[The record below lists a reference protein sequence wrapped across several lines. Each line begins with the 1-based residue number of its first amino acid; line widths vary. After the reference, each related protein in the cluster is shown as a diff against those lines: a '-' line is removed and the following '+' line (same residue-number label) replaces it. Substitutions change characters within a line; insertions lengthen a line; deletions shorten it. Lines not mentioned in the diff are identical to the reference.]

1 MKEPWQ
7 FWVLV
12 RDRRWVWSTGPGGV
26 QAPAHLR
33 LGSTKGPDSPG
44 GYLSAPVDLAACLL
58 QVRCGPKLA
67 WPRMQVTSGVK

>member
-7 FWVLV
+7 LV

-44 GYLSAPVDLAACLL
+44 GYLSAPGCMFAAGAVGSQIGLAAHASDIW
-58 QVRCGPKLA
+58 R
-67 WPRMQVTSGVK
+67 